1 MPKIGKSGSTLG
13 KPISIRLPPD
23 EEAFYRRE
31 AAAHRM
37 PLNGYLTKLLVQG
50 VVAENMLEF
59 SERLES
65 LVARIPTELKQEGG
79 GIPDHI
85 ALSLFTS
92 EALLTAIVTAQDEQT
107 LYAAQD
113 AAKAKLKKLKE
124 GRNG

>member
-1 MPKIGKSGSTLG
+1 MPKIGKGGNILG

-37 PLNGYLTKLLVQG
+37 PLNGYLTKMLVQG

-59 SERLES
+59 QDRMAA
-65 LVARIPTELKQEGG
+65 LVATIPTELKAEGG

-92 EALLTAIVTAQDEQT
+92 EALLTAIVTAQDEKT

-113 AAKAKLKKLKE
+113 AAKTKLKKLR
-124 GRNG
+124 GA